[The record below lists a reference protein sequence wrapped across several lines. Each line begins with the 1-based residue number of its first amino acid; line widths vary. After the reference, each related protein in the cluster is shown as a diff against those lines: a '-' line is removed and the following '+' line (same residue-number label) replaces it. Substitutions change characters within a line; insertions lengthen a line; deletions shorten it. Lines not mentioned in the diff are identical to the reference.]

1 MFHKR
6 HTSLEDLANFTRQ
19 VRLCVKISS
28 AVHLVVMPPFYVSTP
43 PFLSSASCVGLIT
56 VVGECMRVVD
66 GQIFL
71 EVIEGVTVV
80 LDCWMLVIHMWHD
93 YIKTPTKPNFKV
105 VLDYALKVGF
115 VGVLGGVAVSEER

>member
-28 AVHLVVMPPFYVSTP
+28 AVHLVVMAPFYVSTP

-80 LDCWMLVIHMWHD
+80 LDC
-93 YIKTPTKPNFKV
+93 
-105 VLDYALKVGF
+105 
-115 VGVLGGVAVSEER
+115 